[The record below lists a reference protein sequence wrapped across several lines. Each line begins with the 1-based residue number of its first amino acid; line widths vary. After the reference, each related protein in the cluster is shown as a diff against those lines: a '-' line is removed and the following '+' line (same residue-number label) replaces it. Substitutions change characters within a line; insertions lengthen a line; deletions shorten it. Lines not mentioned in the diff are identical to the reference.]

1 MSFPDVAPEA
11 KGHVEQV
18 FQLLHDAEQP
28 EVEARMITL
37 LNVLTLRK
45 QFSEANGIRSRAGFC
60 QGERFELLPFGKS

>member
-1 MSFPDVAPEA
+1 MAPEA

-28 EVEARMITL
+28 GVEARMITL

-45 QFSEANGIRSRAGFC
+45 QFSEAMGSAREPGSASEGDS
-60 QGERFELLPFGKS
+60 LPFGKS